1 MSLPLNGQM
10 SYLNDTIKITE
21 VVIST
26 HKSASNQAGYKKTT
40 IDSVILSRYS
50 NSNLSDMLSE
60 NSNIFIKSYGLGGT
74 ATPAFRGTGAGHTL
88 VDWNGININSP
99 MLGQSDLSLLPV
111 GLIDDVQIYFG
122 GASVALNNGGIGGTI
137 NLETKPSWKK
147 ETSILL
153 NSGVGSFSRYSEL
166 MKVKTGNERIQTVTK
181 AFYQNAENDFRFLNN
196 VNGGEPVWQKR
207 TNDQFHQQGFIQ
219 ELYFRT
225 DKNVTSASIWYQSA
239 DRNLPATLLTL
250 QQNSN
255 ERQFDE
261 SLRAIVKY
269 DLLKGPGSFSF
280 TGAWMMNRLNYYNQ
294 LASIDS
300 KNLSENLT
308 FKAGYETPI
317 GGFSNLKIVLDEQSD
332 VIMSNN
338 YEHSTR
344 RNTATFTASMNRNQD
359 RFGTTILFREILDRK
374 SLLLPDFSAGIQFRL
389 IDDSEYFIKA
399 NISRNSKIPTMNDMY
414 WFPGGNTGLKNEYS
428 FIYEVS
434 YEMKQKISYP
444 LNLKYDLTFFR
455 YSIKDMIQ
463 WHLGEYSFWNADNIQ
478 SVTSSGMESSVSLD
492 YVRNHFNASFKT
504 GYSFTRARNGNSGI
518 EDDLSARKQL
528 VYVPENQVNSSLRVG
543 FRNIYTTM
551 ALNFVDKRYTESDN
565 SKYLPCY
572 MINDFIAGI
581 KLPAKNSLVDLN
593 FSINNFFNITYQSIA
608 YYPLPGRTYFLKI
621 LVQLI
626 K

>member
-166 MKVKTGNERIQTVTK
+166 MKVKAGNERIQTVTK
-181 AFYQNAENDFRFLNN
+181 AFYQTAKNDFRFLNN

-207 TNDQFHQQGFIQ
+207 TNDQFQQQGFIQ

-239 DRNLPATLLTL
+239 NRNLPATLLTL

-255 ERQFDE
+255 ERQSDE

-269 DLLKGPGSFSF
+269 DLFKGPGSFSF

-414 WFPGGNTGLKNEYS
+414 WFPGGNPSLKNEYS

-463 WHLGEYSFWNADNIQ
+463 WHLGEYSYWNADNIQ

-492 YVRNHFNASFKT
+492 YVRSHFNASFKAA
-504 GYSFTRARNGNSGI
+504 YSFTRARNGNSGVA
-518 EDDLSARKQL
+518 DDLSARKQL
-528 VYVPENQVNSSLRVG
+528 VYVPENQVNSSFRVG
-543 FRNIYTTM
+543 VGNIYTTLV
-551 ALNFVDKRYTESDN
+551 LNFVGKRFTEIDN
-565 SKYLPCY
+565 SKYLPWY
-572 MINDFIAGI
+572 LINNFNTGI
-581 KLPAKNSLVDLN
+581 RLPFKNSLVD
-593 FSINNFFNITYQSIA
+593 INFNIDNLFNTTFQSIA
-608 YYPLPGRTYFLKI
+608 YYPMPGRSYFIKI
-621 LVQLI
+621 LVELT